1 MHIPHLRA
9 SVVLVSHSL
18 SLSLSYSSYCP
29 KRWRARGRGRL
40 AGRAGLGRSAPR
52 GPRMDVRQLRTLF
65 FSLFKKAG
73 SLAVAGCSLYGLG
86 WSVCTSAVELQPRP
100 APSRS
105 LACSLTRSLT
115 SFAAFWHGRWQLLIS
130 FPFLQSL
137 LFLFSLLFP
146 LCPQVDPRSWR
157 NDSPQPLLM
166 FSYNLTYFLWF
177 SLLALIETCPLSLQS

>member
-1 MHIPHLRA
+1 MGWGRKTQNLCTASGLMSFRMLKKRNECTHHPPTLA
-9 SVVLVSHSL
+9 SVVLL
-18 SLSLSYSSYCP
+18 SISLSYSSYCP

-105 LACSLTRSLT
+105 LACSLTRS
-115 SFAAFWHGRWQLLIS
+115 
-130 FPFLQSL
+130 P
-137 LFLFSLLFP
+137 
-146 LCPQVDPRSWR
+146 
-157 NDSPQPLLM
+157 PLLPFGM
-166 FSYNLTYFLWF
+166 VGGNY
-177 SLLALIETCPLSLQS
+177 

>member
-1 MHIPHLRA
+1 MLWSMSVALIPIYLLFRSALLCFKHSSIRLMRDKNTPMNLLNGRGEKERPRTTA
-9 SVVLVSHSL
+9 SGLMSFRVLEKRNNECTSHTCECGLGLSLSL

-86 WSVCTSAVELQPRP
+86 WSVCTSAVELQPRLP
-100 APSRS
+100 LTLSHARS
-105 LACSLTRSLT
+105 
-115 SFAAFWHGRWQLLIS
+115 
-130 FPFLQSL
+130 P
-137 LFLFSLLFP
+137 
-146 LCPQVDPRSWR
+146 
-157 NDSPQPLLM
+157 PLLPFGM
-166 FSYNLTYFLWF
+166 VGGNY
-177 SLLALIETCPLSLQS
+177 